1 MERAQIYKNEDK
13 RNEIS
18 LKNKL
23 TTNYSNFTNFNLFAI
38 RSQIN
43 KILNLNYSMSG
54 HSKWSTIKRK
64 KGALDAAKG
73 KVFTRISKE
82 ITLSAK
88 HGGGDPAANPRLRL
102 AVQNAKAVNMPAENI
117 TRAIKKGTGELE
129 GVTYEEITYEAYAPK
144 GIAMIIECVTD
155 NRNRTVADLRHL
167 ISKAGGNLGES
178 GSVAW
183 MFDRK
188 GVFIVDKTKTE
199 DELMEI
205 ILDAGADDLK
215 EEDDAFEIICAMEN
229 FEQVRK
235 GLEDKGVSIKN
246 ASLQYIAKDLITIAE
261 KDSADVIRC
270 IEAAED
276 YDDVQNVYTNAD
288 IEVGE

>member
-1 MERAQIYKNEDK
+1 
-13 RNEIS
+13 
-18 LKNKL
+18 
-23 TTNYSNFTNFNLFAI
+23 
-38 RSQIN
+38 
-43 KILNLNYSMSG
+43 MSG

-64 KGALDAAKG
+64 KGALDAARG

-88 HGGGDPAANPRLRL
+88 HGGGDAAANPRLRL

-117 TRAIKKGTGELE
+117 SRAIKKGTGELE

-167 ISKAGGNLGES
+167 LSKAGGNLGES

-183 MFDRK
+183 MFERK
-188 GVFIVDKTKTE
+188 GVFIVDKAKSE

-235 GLEDKGVSIKN
+235 GLEDKGVNVKN
-246 ASLQYIAKDLITIAE
+246 ASLQYIAKDLITIVE

-288 IEVGE
+288 IEVEE

>member
-1 MERAQIYKNEDK
+1 
-13 RNEIS
+13 
-18 LKNKL
+18 
-23 TTNYSNFTNFNLFAI
+23 
-38 RSQIN
+38 
-43 KILNLNYSMSG
+43 MSG

-64 KGALDAAKG
+64 KGALDAARG

-82 ITLSAK
+82 ITLAAK
-88 HGGGDPAANPRLRL
+88 HGGGDAGANPRLRL
-102 AVQNAKAVNMPAENI
+102 AVQNAKAVNMPADNI

-129 GVTYEEITYEAYAPK
+129 GVTYEEVTYEAYAPK

-183 MFDRK
+183 MFERK

-215 EEDDAFEIICAMEN
+215 EDDDAFEIICAMEN

-235 GLEDKGVSIKN
+235 GLEDKSVNIKN
-246 ASLQYIAKDLITIAE
+246 ASLQYIAKDLITIVE

-288 IEVGE
+288 IEVED